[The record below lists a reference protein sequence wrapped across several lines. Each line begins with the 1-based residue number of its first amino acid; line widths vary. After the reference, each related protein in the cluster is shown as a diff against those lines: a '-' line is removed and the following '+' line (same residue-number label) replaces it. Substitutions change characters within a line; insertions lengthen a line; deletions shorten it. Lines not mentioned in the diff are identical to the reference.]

1 MKQIIFGA
9 FAATFILLFFAV
21 RSQPEAWN
29 IDTEGVEIK
38 WDIPEEPGGESGT
51 IGGLEAEIRFD
62 DEDLAGSH
70 ISASV
75 TTESLESNNKLKT
88 KHLKGK
94 GYFDAKN
101 FPQISFASSEL
112 AATESGFEAIGK
124 LTFKE
129 KEVDVR
135 VPFSYEGNK
144 KKGKFIAEMWLHTEN
159 DLGIEVNLKSSKDEA
174 IEKNLQVMIEIPVKK

>member
-1 MKQIIFGA
+1 MLGA
-9 FAATFILLFFAV
+9 LAATSLLLFFAV

-62 DEDLAGSH
+62 DGDLAGSM

-75 TTESLESNNKLKT
+75 ASETLESNNKLKT

-101 FPQISFASSEL
+101 YPQISFSSSEI

-124 LTFKE
+124 IQFKE
-129 KEVDVR
+129 KEAEVK
-135 VPFSYEGNK
+135 VPFTYEGNK
-144 KKGKFIAEMWLHTEN
+144 KKGKFVAEMWLHTEK
-159 DLGIEVNLKSSKDEA
+159 DLGIEVNLKSTKDES